1 MNNLL
6 NHYELNKLLKE
17 LLYNSFSFIKNISLT
32 NNNINNPGT
41 NTDITKQKELYGNYL
56 TYINSKL
63 DNYLDTR

>member
-32 NNNINNPGT
+32 NKNINNPET
-41 NTDITKQKELYGNYL
+41 NTDIKKQKELYGNYL

-63 DNYLDTR
+63 HNFLDTR

>member
-32 NNNINNPGT
+32 NKNINNPGT
-41 NTDITKQKELYGNYL
+41 NTDIKKQKELYGNYL

-63 DNYLDTR
+63 HNFLDTR